1 MLLPFNAFSNVHSH
15 TGTGKKIARS
25 NRGVELGCLVQSKD
39 SWASLKAEGR
49 NTQQGKNPK
58 PASYESQVYLLQIT
72 VGKQSTR
79 ATSPLTSPQNGN
91 T

>member
-15 TGTGKKIARS
+15 TGTGEKTARS

-49 NTQQGKNPK
+49 NTQQGKKPK
-58 PASYESQVYLLQIT
+58 PASNESQSVSSANYGWKT
-72 VGKQSTR
+72 KH
-79 ATSPLTSPQNGN
+79 
-91 T
+91 